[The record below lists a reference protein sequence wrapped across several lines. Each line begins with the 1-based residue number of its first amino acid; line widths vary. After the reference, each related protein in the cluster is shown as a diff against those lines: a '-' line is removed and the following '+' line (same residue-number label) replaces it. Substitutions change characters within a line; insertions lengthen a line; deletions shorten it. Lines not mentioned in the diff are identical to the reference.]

1 MRLKLDSG
9 ALVEASGTKQGKL
22 NGFCRYTNFYQSS
35 KTFIDRKL
43 FSKRTLTDLLTDGQI
58 YRVTDRHKKE
68 NIFNFIFKKKKNV
81 GR

>member
-43 FSKRTLTDLLTDGQI
+43 FSKRTLTDLLTDGQ
-58 YRVTDRHKKE
+58 TD
-68 NIFNFIFKKKKNV
+68 IKKKILLIVFLK
-81 GR
+81 